1 MNPVLRAALDE
12 LNHARREY
20 HRAKSSRD
28 RIRARMRLES
38 ARLAL
43 RLARM
48 APTISIEGVLHVSQ

>member
-1 MNPVLRAALDE
+1 MNPVLKAALDE

-20 HRAKSSRD
+20 HRAKSGRD

-43 RLARM
+43 RLARI
-48 APTISIEGVLHVSQ
+48 APAMQIKEVIHVVQ